1 MTMETI
7 HLTDAASGAEATIL
21 PGFGF
26 NCYRFRVV
34 FDNRPIDVVWSEP
47 EFETG
52 QKRASGSGIPLLFPY
67 AGRIRG
73 QTLHW
78 NGLQWPLEGD
88 DRRGNAIHGY
98 VLNRPWR
105 VLEQS
110 ACRVTGQFQA
120 SIDDPSLLA
129 KWPADFRITATYELS
144 ATALSSW
151 FLIENPDVCPL
162 PFGFGTHPYFCVP
175 LGGSRAEACRVELP
189 VRQRWELVEML
200 ATGRRLPV
208 ESPEAYRAG
217 LPFGEMNFDDAL
229 TDLQFDGG
237 LCRCGIADPDS
248 GRRLAVEFGREFRE
262 CVVYNPPHRQAVC
275 IEPLTWCP
283 NGFELAE
290 QGIDAGLRI
299 LQPGESL
306 RCGVVMR
313 VE

>member
-7 HLTDAASGAEATIL
+7 HLSDAASGAEAVIL
-21 PGFGF
+21 ADFGF

-47 EFETG
+47 DFETG

-73 QTLHW
+73 HTLHW
-78 NGLQWPLEGD
+78 NGRQWPLEGD

-110 ACRVTGQFQA
+110 ACRAVGQFQA
-120 SIDDPSLLA
+120 SIDDPRLLD

-144 ATALSSW
+144 GAALSSS
-151 FLIENPDVCPL
+151 FLIENPDERPL

-175 LGGSRAEACRVELP
+175 LGGSRADACLVELP

-217 LPFGEMNFDDAL
+217 LPFGQTSFDDAL

-237 LCRCGIADPDS
+237 LCRCGIVDPDS
-248 GRRLAVEFGREFRE
+248 TRRLAVEFGREFRE

-290 QGIDAGLRI
+290 RGIDAGLRV

-306 RCGVVMR
+306 QCGVEMR

>member
-1 MTMETI
+1 MDAI
-7 HLTDAASGAEATIL
+7 HLRDEVSGAEAAIL

-34 FDNRPIDVVWSEP
+34 FDNRPIEVVWSEP
-47 EFETG
+47 EFESG

-73 QTLHW
+73 QTLRW
-78 NGLQWPLEGD
+78 NGRQWPLEGD

-110 ACRVTGQFQA
+110 GCRVVGQFQA
-120 SIDDPSLLA
+120 SVDDPRLLD
-129 KWPADFRITATYELS
+129 KWPADFRMTATYELS
-144 ATALSSW
+144 GAALSSS
-151 FLIENPDVCPL
+151 FLIENPDERPL

-175 LGGSRAEACRVELP
+175 LGGQFAEACRVELP
-189 VRQRWELVEML
+189 VGQRWEVVEML
-200 ATGRRLPV
+200 ATGRRLAV
-208 ESPEAYRAG
+208 ESPAAYRAG
-217 LPFGEMNFDDAL
+217 LLFGQMQFDDAF

-237 LCRCGIADPDS
+237 RCRCGIVDPDS
-248 GRRLAVEFGREFRE
+248 ARRLVVEFGREFRE

-290 QGIDAGLRI
+290 QGIDAGVKI
-299 LQPGESL
+299 LPPGESL
-306 RCGVVMR
+306 QCGVLMR